1 MSRPKSNYTA
11 WLTKADSDL
20 LNINNNLAAE
30 RVPWDTVCF
39 HAQQAAEKLL
49 KAYLVYHGR
58 MPTRTHDLVALL
70 AVCVEIDVGLA
81 ALEGDCRSL
90 TYYAVGSR
98 YPDDLFEP
106 EEEDARAML
115 EALHRIKTA
124 IRALLP
130 AQRKK

>member
-1 MSRPKSNYTA
+1 MSSRKSNYTA
-11 WLTKADSDL
+11 WLAKVDNDL
-20 LNINNNLAAE
+20 LNIDNNLAAE

-58 MPTRTHDLVALL
+58 TPTRTHDLVALL
-70 AVCVEIDVGLA
+70 ARCVEIATGLT

-98 YPDDLFEP
+98 YPDDLFDP
-106 EEEDARAML
+106 EEGDARAML
-115 EALHRIKTA
+115 EALRHIRAA
-124 IRALLP
+124 IQALLP
-130 AQRKK
+130 VPEEK